1 MVDDLVRLI
10 QLKIITVDSILDVAI
25 RSEVQTRLNSQSAY

>member
-10 QLKIITVDSILDVAI
+10 QLKIITVDSILDVDI
-25 RSEVQTRLNSQSAY
+25 RSEVQTRLNSQSA